1 VIGFNHISACL
12 VTRGDV
18 PMDTL
23 LNSLPFDDVV
33 LWDNSVREDLGC
45 YGRFAAVEEAKEEWI
60 YVQDDD
66 LLVPI
71 PALVKAHRRHRLS
84 LKPLSIQKVVAN
96 VRTEEEQRFLGC
108 GAIFHRDWLDVF
120 QRYWDAYG
128 VTDDHLLDC
137 DTIFLYQ
144 NPYLRHWLGYLDFPW
159 QTAPNSLYLQPGRYE
174 QRDAVRERC
183 AALCPAEASVLP

>member
-1 VIGFNHISACL
+1 MIGFNHISACL

-33 LWDNSVREDLGC
+33 VWDNAVSADRGC
-45 YGRFAAVEEAKEEWI
+45 YGRFAAVEYAKNEWI

-71 PALVKAHRRHRLS
+71 PALVKEHRRHRLAN
-84 LKPLSIQKVVAN
+84 QEGVVAN
-96 VRTEEEQRFLGC
+96 VRTEEEYRFLGC
-108 GAIFHRDWLDVF
+108 GAIFHRDWVAAAF
-120 QRYWDAYG
+120 KRYWDAYG
-128 VTDDHLLDC
+128 YTDDNRLDC

-174 QRDAVRERC
+174 QRDAVRARC